1 MNQTEYNLRVQHD
14 VPWGKSTRHL
24 HEGDVSQ
31 ISSSISYYI
40 PLIPD
45 CSNQTSGY
53 SSIGL
58 FAIGNRAFGLGSS
71 P

>member
-1 MNQTEYNLRVQHD
+1 MNQTEYNSRVQHD
-14 VPWGKSTRHL
+14 AQWGKSAKHL
-24 HEGDVSQ
+24 HEDNVSQ
-31 ISSSISYYI
+31 ISSFTGRSI

-45 CSNQTSGY
+45 CSSQTSGY